1 MLVGKVVV
9 LCLQWRL
16 PGGIATR
23 IMTRKLANV
32 GVSRLNSDGNVGC
45 CLSSRAPGCVQD
57 GVIHNL
63 SFPVHAETPRD
74 TAHTCELHILH
85 GLILRQLPC
94 KAAVASDKE
103 NRRRLANGRSF
114 LSGLLC
120 LGDV

>member
-45 CLSSRAPGCVQD
+45 YLSSRAPGCVQD

-63 SFPVHAETPRD
+63 SCPVHAETPRE

-85 GLILRQLPC
+85 GLILGQLPFI
-94 KAAVASDKE
+94 AAVASDNE
-103 NRRRLANGRSF
+103 NRRCLTYGCSF
-114 LSGLLC
+114 LSGWLC